1 MPWLGHSYAM
11 RNSRPVLSV
20 VLLTE
25 LAYGIQDLT
34 VDVERLG
41 VDKDE
46 SDHTGLS
53 AAIDPIVDRAALHE
67 HVARLQMDDRVI
79 ELHVD
84 LIRHDDGIINGIRP
98 VVSRRNPGRKLD
110 DAKDRAVVQCRTD
123 LPLSLVGVACVVYG
137 KRLRGP
143 DHTGRPPGRPETR
156 FLETS
161 SIFTTARPFASC
173 PVTTRRT

>member
-20 VLLTE
+20 VLLAE
-25 LAYGIQDLT
+25 LPYGIQDLT
-34 VDVERLG
+34 VDLDWLG

-84 LIRHDDGIINGIRP
+84 LTRHDDGIINGIRP
-98 VVSRRNPGRKLD
+98 VVPWRNPGRELD
-110 DAKDRAVVQCRTD
+110 DAKDPCRCSMSYRPAAVPGRCRLCCLREKIPWSRPHRPS
-123 LPLSLVGVACVVYG
+123 LPAGPRRG
-137 KRLRGP
+137 FWRLR
-143 DHTGRPPGRPETR
+143 R
-156 FLETS
+156 S
-161 SIFTTARPFASC
+161 
-173 PVTTRRT
+173 

>member
-25 LAYGIQDLT
+25 LAYGVQDVT
-34 VDVERLG
+34 VDLDWLG

-53 AAIDPIVDRAALHE
+53 AAVDPIVDRAALHE
-67 HVARLQMDDRVI
+67 HVARLQMDDRII

-84 LIRHDDGIINGIRP
+84 LTRHDDGIINGIRP
-98 VVSRRNPGRKLD
+98 VVPRRHPGRKLD
-110 DAKDRAVVQCRTD
+110 DAKDRTVVQCRTD
-123 LPLSLVGVACVVYG
+123 LSQSLVGVACVVYG
-137 KRLRGP
+137 KRIRGP
-143 DHTGRPPGRPETR
+143 DHTGTRSRP
-156 FLETS
+156 
-161 SIFTTARPFASC
+161 ARDEAFEDLAELQP
-173 PVTTRRT
+173 RT

>member
-1 MPWLGHSYAM
+1 M

-20 VLLTE
+20 VLLAE
-25 LAYGIQDLT
+25 LPYGIQDLT
-34 VDVERLG
+34 VDVDRLG

-67 HVARLQMDDRVI
+67 HVARLQMDDRII

-84 LIRHDDGIINGIRP
+84 LTRHDDSIINGIRP
-98 VVSRRNPGRKLD
+98 VVPRRNPGRKLD

-123 LPLSLVGVACVVYG
+123 LPLSLVGVACVVCG
-137 KRLRGP
+137 KRFRGP
-143 DHTGRPPGRPETR
+143 DHTGRRSRPARDEIFGDFVDLDDCAPVCIMSGDYSSYLKCYCFLPP
-156 FLETS
+156 
-161 SIFTTARPFASC
+161 
-173 PVTTRRT
+173 

>member
-20 VLLTE
+20 VLLAE
-25 LAYGIQDLT
+25 LPYGVQDLT
-34 VDVERLG
+34 VDLDRLG

-84 LIRHDDGIINGIRP
+84 LTRHDDGIRNGIRP
-98 VVSRRNPGRKLD
+98 VVPWHHPRRKLD
-110 DAKDRAVVQCRTD
+110 AEKDRADVPGGIA
-123 LPLSLVGVACVVYG
+123 LPL
-137 KRLRGP
+137 P
-143 DHTGRPPGRPETR
+143 
-156 FLETS
+156 
-161 SIFTTARPFASC
+161 
-173 PVTTRRT
+173 